1 MAAKILVQLK
11 RHDQIDDIIP
21 YVEKVARPGMK
32 VIFLI
37 RYPIE
42 PWLWVRDHWVTM
54 ESPREAMMAGRKIME
69 RYSWETQK
77 GLAEKK
83 VFPAREALRKR
94 GVEVVVDVY
103 TGRLTEVVRSYTL
116 NGDVH
121 LIMIPTRSGHLTMR
135 LLQGTTRLFGM
146 PERPSVS
153 PVLLLHPDQEVCGSH
168 A

>member
-1 MAAKILVQLK
+1 MAGKILVQLK

-21 YVEKVARPGMK
+21 YVEKITRPGMK

-37 RYPIE
+37 GYPIE
-42 PWLWVRDHWVTM
+42 PWLWVRDHWVTT
-54 ESPREAMMAGRKIME
+54 ESPREAMLAGRKIME

-83 VFPAREALRKR
+83 VFPAREALRER
-94 GVEVVVDVY
+94 GVEVAVDVY
-103 TGRLTEVVRSYTL
+103 TGRLTEVVESYTL

-121 LIMIPTRSGHLTMR
+121 LIMVPTNNSHLIMR
-135 LLQGTTRLFGM
+135 LLQAAARLFGM
-146 PERPSVS
+146 AERPSVS
-153 PVLLLHPDQEVCGSH
+153 PVLLLHPGQEVCGSH